1 MKTAVSSYSFSHLM
15 RTAGETQL
23 TVIEKAKNLGFDA
36 IEFTDLTPPKGE
48 SAQSFAA
55 RLKAEAQ
62 RVGVE
67 ISCYS
72 VGADLLTGSDGD
84 LAAEVEK
91 IKEKAD
97 IAAALGVSLMR
108 HDAAYAYHGKG
119 GLRSFADV
127 LPRLADGCR
136 QITEYAQTKGI
147 RTMVENHGFFCQDSP
162 RVEALVSA
170 VGHPNFG
177 LLVDMGNFLCADE
190 DPTLA
195 VSRTAP
201 YAFNVH
207 AKDFLIKPG
216 TGPCP
221 EGFFMTRA
229 GNYLRGTVL
238 GHGTVPVA
246 QCVNALK
253 KAGYDGYL
261 TLEFEGMER
270 NEEALRIGSALLRQL
285 CEN

>member
-1 MKTAVSSYSFSHLM
+1 MKTSVSSYSFSYLM
-15 RTAGETQL
+15 RTAGETQFS
-23 TVIEKAKNLGFDA
+23 VIEKAKTLGFDA
-36 IEFTDLTPPKGE
+36 IEFTDLTPPEGK
-48 SAQSFAA
+48 SALEFALELKSEAA
-55 RLKAEAQ
+55 R
-62 RVGVE
+62 VGLE

-72 VGADLLTGSDGD
+72 VGADLLSGSEGD
-84 LAAEVEK
+84 LAKEVEAVK
-91 IKEKAD
+91 KKVD
-97 IAAALGVSLMR
+97 IAAALGVKLMR
-108 HDAAYAYHGKG
+108 HDATHKFHGERG
-119 GLRSFADV
+119 FRGFVNV

-136 QITEYAQTKGI
+136 QITEYAQTKGV
-147 RTMVENHGFFCQDSP
+147 RTMVENHGFFCQDSH
-162 RVEALVSA
+162 RVEALVNA
-170 VGHPNFG
+170 VAHPNFG

-207 AKDFLIKPG
+207 AKDFLVKPG

-229 GNYLRGTVL
+229 GNYLRGTVI
-238 GHGTVPVA
+238 GHGAVPVS

-270 NEEALRIGSALLRQL
+270 NSDALQYGANLLRKL
-285 CEN
+285 CND